1 MIDISAIRN
10 YFRSR
15 LIAANIIAST
25 RYAWEGREFDPGNAA
40 YIAEIVSPEGDVKAS
55 TDIFGSTMTLTY
67 NVYTVAG
74 DTAAVNNTAQSYA
87 LVNAICSIFAL
98 DKTVDVPGTTIRY
111 TVDAIRRRVASELD
125 GWRLA
130 PVDITIRAQQPI
142 S

>member
-10 YFRSR
+10 YLRSR

-40 YIAEIVSPEGDVKAS
+40 YIAEIVSPEGDVKAA

-74 DTAAVNNTAQSYA
+74 DTAGVNNTGLSYT
-87 LVNAICSIFAL
+87 LVNAICDLFAL
-98 DKTVDVPGTTIRY
+98 DKTVEVPGTTIRY